1 MFNVELNT
9 SSLIIIS
16 SYKKRFGDCYCKTNG
31 YDDAL
36 SPFGELFD
44 SITRKLSKRE

>member
-1 MFNVELNT
+1 MFNVEFNT
-9 SSLIIIS
+9 SSLISIS
-16 SYKKRFGDCYCKTNG
+16 NSEKQFGDCYGRTFG
-31 YDDAL
+31 YGYAL

>member
-1 MFNVELNT
+1 MFNVEFNT
-9 SSLIIIS
+9 SSLITIS
-16 SYKKRFGDCYCKTNG
+16 NNKKQFGDCYGRTFG
-31 YDDAL
+31 YGDVL